1 MGELTRNYA
10 WSESILGVPELWPQ
24 SLKTT
29 ISIILN
35 SKFPM
40 FLFWGEEHLCFYND
54 AYRPSLGN
62 EGKHPWALGKSGES
76 VWPEIWKDIKPLIDQ
91 VLSGGEATWSEDQL
105 LPIYRNGKLEDVYWT
120 YSYSPV
126 CDESGHPAGVFVTCR
141 ETTEKVISMKVL
153 DEAHRQFRNLVMQAP
168 VPIVVLKGENF
179 ITEIANDA
187 YLPLVGKTAEE
198 FLHKPLFESLPE
210 IREFI
215 EPIAKQVVATGKAYT
230 GKEFPL
236 LINRNGKEEL
246 CYFDFIY
253 EPLSD
258 HTGINGLMAVAHEVT
273 ERVIDRKRVEESE
286 ALLQQKV
293 KERTADLEKQ
303 KELVDN
309 ILKNSSNGISVTEV
323 IRNEQGEIIDGKTI
337 LANDAAV
344 RFTGLPKELYL
355 TKKAT
360 ELDPDI
366 IHSEYFRTCIKTLET
381 GEPSLIQ
388 YYLEPTGRWLELTV
402 SRMDND
408 HLIHIFTDITP
419 IKESQLKLERM
430 VEDLKRSN
438 QNLEDFAYAASHD
451 LKEPV
456 RKVHFFSER
465 IKEKLSDRMTEE
477 EKRYFERMQFASNR
491 MSNLIDDLLT
501 YSQISVKPKKFEA
514 VDLNHLMQL
523 VLSDLDLEIEDKNAS
538 IQVKDLFT
546 IQGHHRQLQQAF
558 HNLVSNALKYHK
570 EGSSPEIEISGSK
583 VSGRNTGLPLTPEQL
598 NSEYFLVTVRD
609 KGIGFEQKDA
619 ERIFN
624 IFTRLHGNNE
634 YKGSG
639 VGLSIV
645 KKVMENH
652 YGFVLAEGKPGEGS
666 IFKLYFPVMHAQD
679 SF

>member
-1 MGELTRNYA
+1 DYVA
-10 WSESILGVPELWPQ
+10 
-24 SLKTT
+24 
-29 ISIILN
+29 
-35 SKFPM
+35 
-40 FLFWGEEHLCFYND
+40 
-54 AYRPSLGN
+54 
-62 EGKHPWALGKSGES
+62 
-76 VWPEIWKDIKPLIDQ
+76 
-91 VLSGGEATWSEDQL
+91 
-105 LPIYRNGKLEDVYWT
+105 
-120 YSYSPV
+120 
-126 CDESGHPAGVFVTCR
+126 
-141 ETTEKVISMKVL
+141 
-153 DEAHRQFRNLVMQAP
+153 
-168 VPIVVLKGENF
+168 
-179 ITEIANDA
+179 EIANDA
-187 YLPLVGKTAEE
+187 YLPLIGKTSEE
-198 FLHKPLFESLPE
+198 FIGKPLFETVPE
-210 IREFI
+210 AKEVI
-215 EPIAKQVVATGKAYT
+215 EPVIQYVLTTGNSYLSKA
-230 GKEFPL
+230 FPL
-236 LINRNGKEEL
+236 TLNRNGKEEQ
-246 CYFDFIY
+246 CYFDFVY
-253 EPLSD
+253 EPLKEGEAI
-258 HTGINGLMAVAHEVT
+258 TGFMAVVHEVT
-273 ERVIDRKRVEESE
+273 PEVIKLKESEQSE
-286 ALLQQKV
+286 ALLLEKV
-293 KERTADLEKQ
+293 KERTLDLEKH

-323 IRNEQGEIIDGKTI
+323 IRNDQGEIIDGITI

-344 RFTGLPKELYL
+344 QFTGLPRDLYL

-366 IHSEYFRTCIKTLET
+366 IHSEYFRTCIRTLET

-402 SRMDND
+402 SRMDNN

-501 YSQISVKPKKFEA
+501 YSQISVKPKKLET

-523 VLSDLDLEIEDKNAS
+523 VLSDLDLEIEDKKAS

-570 EGSSPEIEISGSK
+570 EGTHPEIEISGSK
-583 VSGRNTGLPLTPEQL
+583 VSGKDTELPLNQEQL

-652 YGFVLAEGKPGEGS
+652 YGFVTAESKPGEGS
-666 IFKLYFPVMHAQD
+666 VFKLYFPVMQAQD

>member
-1 MGELTRNYA
+1 MGKLTREYP
-10 WSESILGVPELWPQ
+10 WSETILGAPEAWPQ
-24 SLKTT
+24 SLRTT

-40 FLFWGEEHLCFYND
+40 FLFWGAELICFYND

-62 EGKHPWALGKSGES
+62 DGKHPWALGKPGVE
-76 VWPEIWKDIKPLIDQ
+76 VWPEIWPIIKPLIDQ
-91 VLSGGEATWSEDQL
+91 VLSTGEATWSEDQL
-105 LPIYRNGKLEDVYWT
+105 VPIYRNGKIEDVYWT
-120 YSYSPV
+120 FSYSPV
-126 CDESGHPAGVFVTCR
+126 SDETGKYAGVFVTTK
-141 ETTEKVISMKVL
+141 ETTGEVNARVKL
-153 DEAHRQFRNLVMQAP
+153 EQAHKRFKDLVMQAP
-168 VPIVVLKGENF
+168 VPIAVFRGPDY
-179 ITEIANDA
+179 IAEIANDA
-187 YLPLVGKTAEE
+187 YLPIVHTTAED
-198 FLHKPLFESLPE
+198 FLGKPLFETLPGAKDVV
-210 IREFI
+210 
-215 EPIAKQVVATGKAYT
+215 EPIIKHVMTTGESYQSKA
-230 GKEFPL
+230 FPL
-236 LINRNGKEEL
+236 TLLRNGKDEL
-246 CYFDFIY
+246 CYFDFVY
-253 EPLSD
+253 EPLKEGEAI
-258 HTGINGLMAVAHEVT
+258 TGFMAVVHEVT
-273 ERVIDRKRVEESE
+273 PEIVKLKESEQSE
-286 ALLQQKV
+286 ALLQEKV
-293 KERTADLEKQ
+293 KERTLDLEKH

-323 IRNEQGEIIDGKTI
+323 IRNEQGEIIDGTTI

-344 RFTGLPKELYL
+344 QFTGLPRELYL

-366 IHSEYFRTCIKTLET
+366 IHSEYFRTCIRTLET

-465 IKEKLSDRMTEE
+465 IKEKLLDRMTEE

-501 YSQISVKPKKFEA
+501 YSQTSVKPKKLEP

-570 EGSSPEIEISGSK
+570 EDSNPEIEISGTK
-583 VSGRNTGLPLTPEQL
+583 VSGRDTELPLTQEQL

-652 YGFVLAEGKPGEGS
+652 YGFVLAESKPGEGS
-666 IFKLYFPVMHAQD
+666 IFKLYFPVMQNQD